1 MENLINNPN
10 LSIDI
15 GQKILQILDVKSLQT
30 FRLVNSSMKQMVD
43 QPRVWLRKLKKK
55 GLNPKFNSK
64 ELNDDTFVQENL
76 LNWGKLIDNVKGKK
90 LEKNVTICLIKMHQ
104 NFPIPQYQVPIYVVS
119 KFGDANLVELILEQ
133 IPKLP
138 SRSIDDFIGPNA
150 FDKSTPIWIA
160 ALKNHIEVVE
170 LLVNS
175 TDNPNAPR
183 NDGTTPISFAA
194 QENHIEILKLLMKS
208 TNNPNA
214 PKNDGTTPIYIAAQ
228 KNHIEIVKLL
238 MKSTDN
244 PNAPCNDG
252 TTPIFIAAK
261 KNHIEIVKLLMKS
274 TDNPNAPRND
284 GTTPISIAAQ
294 KNNLEIV
301 QLLVNYILPI

>member
-15 GQKILQILDVKSLQT
+15 GQKILQILDDKSLQSC
-30 FRLVNSSMKQMVD
+30 RLVNSSMKQMVD
-43 QPRVWLRKLKKK
+43 QPRVWLQKLKKK
-55 GLNPKFNSK
+55 GLNPKFKS
-64 ELNDDTFVQENL
+64 ETLNDDTFVQENL

-90 LEKNVTICLIKMHQ
+90 LEKNVTLCLIKMHQ

-138 SRSIDDFIGPNA
+138 LRPINDFIGPNA
-150 FDKSTPIWIA
+150 FDQATPIWIA
-160 ALKNHIEVVE
+160 ALKNHIEVV
-170 LLVNS
+170 
-175 TDNPNAPR
+175 
-183 NDGTTPISFAA
+183 
-194 QENHIEILKLLMKS
+194 
-208 TNNPNA
+208 
-214 PKNDGTTPIYIAAQ
+214 
-228 KNHIEIVKLL
+228 KLL

-244 PNAPCNDG
+244 PNAPC
-252 TTPIFIAAK
+252 
-261 KNHIEIVKLLMKS
+261 
-274 TDNPNAPRND
+274 ND

-301 QLLVNYILPI
+301 QLLVNCILPCNCKDNRGT